1 MNTNIRSLHTPFGT
15 VSKLQNGNY
24 RLERISEDF
33 LDLLSNEQK
42 TFNYLID
49 EGFVIKSFKYLWNK
63 SDDQWVELKKMDPN
77 ENKIECLADIVDLIS
92 LSDFNPAFSKTSL
105 VVELQRYSKID
116 LGITLCL
123 KKLKVIDINHNGIA
137 DESGI
142 QKEDQLKFINDKK
155 LSSISDLK
163 KYMNIFSKNE
173 KFYLTVE
180 RKGNLKKIDIKL

>member
-105 VVELQRYSKID
+105 VVEIQRYSKID

-123 KKLKVIDINHNGIA
+123 KQLKVIDINDNGIA

-180 RKGNLKKIDIKL
+180 RKGILKKIDIKL